1 MKENEK
7 CQVKWR
13 RRRNDID
20 VCALRWSLAPFNVDI
35 LREEYE
41 EESLY
46 CWRRE
51 NIQYK
56 KVDMIVASLC
66 SGRRRIFICVCKLY
80 TTRERERERDP
91 NPGVLIQR
99 AARRPQHPAS
109 GGSFLYYERNT
120 HKNKKKERKNY
131 IVVKRGKNGR

>member
-7 CQVKWR
+7 CQVKWK

-80 TTRERERERDP
+80 TTREREREIQIRAYWSNAPPDAH
-91 NPGVLIQR
+91 NIQR
-99 AARRPQHPAS
+99 RAEAFYIMKGTHTKIRR
-109 GGSFLYYERNT
+109 
-120 HKNKKKERKNY
+120 KKERT
-131 IVVKRGKNGR
+131 I